1 MGIRDKHDP
10 RECGFRHFA
19 KLDANGNVIAIIEV
33 LDSADN
39 DQDGKSIV
47 REPEDSP
54 SALHVDITDLHP
66 YDFTGVKTTKANVT
80 AKDKGAIRADLITK
94 NKAPRG

>member
-19 KLDANGNVIAIIEV
+19 KLDANGNVVAIVEV
-33 LDSADN
+33 LDSPDS
-39 DQDGKSIV
+39 DSDGQAIP
-47 REPEDSP
+47 REPKDSP
-54 SALHVDITDLHP
+54 LALHVDITDLHP

-80 AKDKGAIRADLITK
+80 AKNKGAIRSDLESK
-94 NKAPRG
+94 NKVSRG

>member
-19 KLDANGNVIAIIEV
+19 QLDANGNVIAIVEV
-33 LDSADN
+33 LDSPDS
-39 DQDGKSIV
+39 DQDGKPIV
-47 REPEDSP
+47 REPKDSP

-80 AKDKGAIRADLITK
+80 SKNKGAIRSDLESK
-94 NKAPRG
+94 NKVSRG